1 MVKIYALFWALQT
14 SRTCGY
20 GVATPKNTV
29 EIFYVNFVI
38 LTLVVIFV
46 YFANGVIKIVLEYS
60 SSMRKKESAVFSLLK
75 NIEHY

>member
-1 MVKIYALFWALQT
+1 M
-14 SRTCGY
+14 
-20 GVATPKNTV
+20 